1 MKEFSFS
8 KKCEKGKF
16 RYRGRFLLLLNDE
29 DFENEFF
36 LFQKKGK
43 IGKDCKIRVRFNMRR
58 DERISF
64 FFKKKRGKIG
74 KDFGKDF
81 ARFICLEKIADI

>member
-1 MKEFSFS
+1 
-8 KKCEKGKF
+8 
-16 RYRGRFLLLLNDE
+16 
-29 DFENEFF
+29 
-36 LFQKKGK
+36 
-43 IGKDCKIRVRFNMRR
+43 MRR